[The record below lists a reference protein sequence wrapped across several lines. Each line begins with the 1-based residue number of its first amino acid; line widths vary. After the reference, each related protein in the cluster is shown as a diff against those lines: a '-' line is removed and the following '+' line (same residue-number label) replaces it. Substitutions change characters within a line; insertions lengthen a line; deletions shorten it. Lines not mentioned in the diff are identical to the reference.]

1 MINMTTVLI
10 FAGGSSSR
18 MGQDKS
24 TMYGGVS
31 RIRQECLK
39 ANISRIITLCGSEI
53 RHSMFEGEVWPDPKE
68 CNSLMD
74 LILWSISQIDDEVL
88 LIPCD
93 AFNLTVKGITEL
105 SKQQNCLPL
114 DEQGNRQP
122 LLAKISDSA
131 MLERNAIT
139 LNELFANFPT
149 YSNQDLASQFNNFNQ
164 NSDLKNLHS
173 Q

>member
-53 RHSMFEGEVWPDPKE
+53 RRSDFEGEVWPDPKE
-68 CNSLMD
+68 CDSLMD

-105 SKQQNCLPL
+105 SKQQNCLPV

-131 MLERNAIT
+131 MLERSAAS
-139 LNELFANFPT
+139 LNELFAKFPT

>member
-53 RHSMFEGEVWPDPKE
+53 RRSNFEGEVWPDPKE
-68 CNSLMD
+68 CDSLMD

-131 MLERNAIT
+131 MLERNAIS
-139 LNELFANFPT
+139 LNELFAKFPT
-149 YSNQDLASQFNNFNQ
+149 YSNQELASQFNNFNQ

>member
-10 FAGGSSSR
+10 FAGGNSSR

-39 ANISRIITLCGSEI
+39 ANITRIITLCGSEI
-53 RHSMFEGEVWPDPKE
+53 RSSNFEGEVWPDPKE

-74 LILWSISQIDDEVL
+74 LILWSISQIEDEVL

>member
-131 MLERNAIT
+131 MLERNAIS
-139 LNELFANFPT
+139 LNELFAKFPT

>member
-24 TMYGGVS
+24 AMYGGVS
-31 RIRQECLK
+31 RIRQECLR

>member
-131 MLERNAIT
+131 MLERNAIS
-139 LNELFANFPT
+139 LNELFAKFPT

-164 NSDLKNLHS
+164 NSDLKSLHS

>member
-10 FAGGSSSR
+10 FAGGSGSR

-24 TMYGGVS
+24 TMYGGVN

-39 ANISRIITLCGSEI
+39 ANVTRVITLCGSEI
-53 RHSMFEGEVWPDPKE
+53 RCSNFEGEVWPDPKE

-74 LILWSISQIDDEVL
+74 LILWSINQIDDEIL

-93 AFNLTVKGITEL
+93 AFNLTVKGIVEL
-105 SKQQNCLPL
+105 LKQQNCLPH

-122 LLAKISDSA
+122 LLAKISDAS
-131 MLERNAIT
+131 MLERNAVSLT
-139 LNELFANFPT
+139 ELFAKFPT

-164 NSDLKNLHS
+164 NSDLKNLQS

>member
-31 RIRQECLK
+31 RIRQECLR
-39 ANISRIITLCGSEI
+39 ANVSRIITLCGSEI
-53 RHSMFEGEVWPDPKE
+53 RRSNFEGEVWPDPKE

-93 AFNLTVKGITEL
+93 AFNLTVKGIAEL

-122 LLAKISDSA
+122 LLAKITDSS
-131 MLERNAIT
+131 MLERGAVS

>member
-39 ANISRIITLCGSEI
+39 ANITRIITLCGSES
-53 RHSMFEGEVWPDPKE
+53 RRSNFEGEVWPDPKE
-68 CNSLMD
+68 CKCLMD
-74 LILWSISQIDDEVL
+74 LILWSINQIDGEIL

-105 SKQQNCLPL
+105 SKQQNCLPV

-131 MLERNAIT
+131 MLERSAAS
-139 LNELFANFPT
+139 LNELFAKFPT

>member
-53 RHSMFEGEVWPDPKE
+53 RRSNFEGEVWPDPKE
-68 CNSLMD
+68 CNSLKD

-114 DEQGNRQP
+114 DELGNRQP
-122 LLAKISDSA
+122 LLAKISDAS
-131 MLERNAIT
+131 MLERSAAS
-139 LNELFANFPT
+139 LAELFAKFPT

-164 NSDLKNLHS
+164 NSDLKSLHL

>member
-53 RHSMFEGEVWPDPKE
+53 RRSMFEGEVWPDPEE

-131 MLERNAIT
+131 MLERNAIS

>member
-10 FAGGSSSR
+10 FAGGISSR

-24 TMYGGVS
+24 TMYGGVN

-39 ANISRIITLCGSEI
+39 ANITRIITLCGSEI
-53 RHSMFEGEVWPDPKE
+53 RRSNFEGEVWPDPKE
-68 CNSLMD
+68 CDSLMD

-88 LIPCD
+88 LISCD

-131 MLERNAIT
+131 MLERSAVSLT
-139 LNELFANFPT
+139 ELFAKFPA

-164 NSDLKNLHS
+164 SSDLKNLHS

>member
-1 MINMTTVLI
+1 
-10 FAGGSSSR
+10 

>member
-24 TMYGGVS
+24 AMYGGVS
-31 RIRQECLK
+31 QIRQECLK

-53 RHSMFEGEVWPDPKE
+53 RRSNFEGEVWPDPKE
-68 CNSLMD
+68 CNSLVD

-164 NSDLKNLHS
+164 NSDLNNLHS

>member
-24 TMYGGVS
+24 AMYGGVS

>member
-18 MGQDKS
+18 MEQDKS
-24 TMYGGVS
+24 KMYGGVE

-39 ANISRIITLCGSEI
+39 ANITRIITLCGSEI
-53 RHSMFEGEVWPDPKE
+53 RRSDFEGEVWPDPKE

-74 LILWSISQIDDEVL
+74 LVLWSINQIDDEIL

-105 SKQQNCLPL
+105 LKQRNCLPL
-114 DEQGNRQP
+114 DELGNRQP
-122 LLAKISDSA
+122 LLAKISDA
-131 MLERNAIT
+131 YELERDAVSLT
-139 LNELFANFPT
+139 ELFAKFPT
-149 YSNQDLASQFNNFNQ
+149 YNNEDLASQFNNFNQ

>member
-10 FAGGSSSR
+10 FAGGSSFR

-131 MLERNAIT
+131 MLERNAIS
-139 LNELFANFPT
+139 LNELFAKFPT

-164 NSDLKNLHS
+164 NSDLKNLRS

>member
-1 MINMTTVLI
+1 MVTVLI
-10 FAGGSSSR
+10 LAGGKSDR
-18 MGQDKS
+18 MGQDKAL
-24 TMYGGVS
+24 MDGGVEHL
-31 RIRQECLK
+31 RTLALDAEVE
-39 ANISRIITLCGSEI
+39 RIITLCGDDNRI
-53 RHSMFEGEVWPDPKE
+53 PLFEGEVWPDPKE
-68 CNSLMD
+68 CDSLMD
-74 LILWSISQIDDEVL
+74 LILWSISQIKDEVL

-131 MLERNAIT
+131 MLERGAVSLT
-139 LNELFANFPT
+139 ELFAKFPT

>member
-131 MLERNAIT
+131 MLERNAIS

>member
-24 TMYGGVS
+24 TMYGGVN
-31 RIRQECLK
+31 RIRQECIK
-39 ANISRIITLCGSEI
+39 ANITRIITLCGSEV
-53 RHSMFEGEVWPDPKE
+53 RRPNFEGEVWPDPEE
-68 CNSLMD
+68 CNSLKD
-74 LILWSISQIDDEVL
+74 LILWSISQIDDDVL
-88 LIPCD
+88 LMPCD
-93 AFNLTVKGITEL
+93 AFNLTVKGIAEL

-122 LLAKISDSA
+122 LLAKISDAS
-131 MLERNAIT
+131 MLKTDAVS
-139 LNELFANFPT
+139 LNELFAKFPT

-164 NSDLKNLHS
+164 NSDLKNLRS

>member
-1 MINMTTVLI
+1 MTTVLI

-53 RHSMFEGEVWPDPKE
+53 RRSNFEGEVWPDPKE

-74 LILWSISQIDDEVL
+74 LILWSISQIDDEIL

-93 AFNLTVKGITEL
+93 AFNLTVKGIVEL

-131 MLERNAIT
+131 MLERNAIS